1 MKKEWVTTDDAE
13 IQRIIRHYYEQLYDN
28 EMGNLEEISKFL
40 GKYNLPRLNQEEIR
54 NYETDQSQALKLKL
68 IQNLPQK
75 QKPRARWL
83 HR

>member
-1 MKKEWVTTDDAE
+1 
-13 IQRIIRHYYEQLYDN
+13 
-28 EMGNLEEISKFL
+28 MGNLEEISKFL

-83 HR
+83 LR